1 MGRTASLGSS
11 ISRAHRLHE
20 RENFLVPASRPGHF
34 PRESYRPCL
43 QRLPILQLLHPKT
56 WSTVIGQPRARCLPW
71 QTSQN
76 HVLTGRKVTST
87 KKEDGMDQK
96 KRYRYNC
103 KFVSL
108 RDSVDLYLRA
118 WRLCVMRQDRSHQ
131 NAALP
136 CAEIPPITVT
146 PLMSLGYWLFRVG
159 RIMSPCPKEVH
170 GLILRA
176 CEYVTLHGQK
186 DLADGVKNLEMEMI
200 LNYLA
205 KLGEKTL

>member
-11 ISRAHRLHE
+11 ISRAHCLHE

-43 QRLPILQLLHPKT
+43 QRLPILQLLHPKA

-103 KFVSL
+103 EFVSL
-108 RDSVDLYLRA
+108 RDSVDLLLTGMET
-118 WRLCVMRQDRSHQ
+118 LCDETRQVSSERCSSLCWNPTNHCDPSH
-131 NAALP
+131 
-136 CAEIPPITVT
+136 V
-146 PLMSLGYWLFRVG
+146 F
-159 RIMSPCPKEVH
+159 
-170 GLILRA
+170 GLLTI
-176 CEYVTLHGQK
+176 
-186 DLADGVKNLEMEMI
+186 
-200 LNYLA
+200 
-205 KLGEKTL
+205 